1 VIHPNSDESHLAE
14 ADILQAVV
22 EDTGLTD
29 LQRVHLAQ
37 CPDCRSSKE
46 RLEQEL
52 ARLGQLARRYCP
64 APQRR
69 ITIVE
74 PRHRSAFFS
83 RGFVFSAAA
92 VAAAILVMLGV
103 FLIRSQPQGN
113 VGNLAQNMVE
123 AERLMTEVNGLVEN
137 ALPPVYLD
145 IVGQTD
151 LNADEDFMDFLI
163 PNTDGAPEISAAAE
177 KGSKLC

>member
-1 VIHPNSDESHLAE
+1 VIHPNPDEAHLAQD
-14 ADILQAVV
+14 DILQAVV
-22 EDTGLTD
+22 EDSALSD
-29 LQRVHLAQ
+29 LQRAHLAW
-37 CPDCRSSKE
+37 CPHCRSSKE

-52 ARLGQLARRYCP
+52 TRLGQLARRYCP

-69 ITIVE
+69 ITLVE
-74 PRHRSAFFS
+74 RRPQPAFFS

-92 VAAAILVMLGV
+92 VAAAILVTLGV

-123 AERLMTEVNGLVEN
+123 AERLMTEVNNLADN

-145 IVGQTD
+145 IVGETD
-151 LNADEDFMDFLI
+151 LSADEDFMNFLI
-163 PNTDGAPEISAAAE
+163 PNTDGAPKISAAAV